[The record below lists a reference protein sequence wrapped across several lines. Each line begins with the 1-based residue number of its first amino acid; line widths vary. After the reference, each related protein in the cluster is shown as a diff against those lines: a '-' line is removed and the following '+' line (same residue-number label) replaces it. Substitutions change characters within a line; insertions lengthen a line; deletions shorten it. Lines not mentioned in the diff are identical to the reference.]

1 MTDKDSL
8 SDFRSAPCHSDE
20 GSAEAFLDTLRRDDS
35 LLCKTMADGSRWAL
49 PSNFTYTT
57 MKAVAEAERRRAHR
71 SRVAMVASLVAVSVG
86 GVATVA
92 VLYGGQIAAAVAGAF
107 SRAVPHG
114 GGVGVAVV
122 ATVSFVFL
130 AALDLL
136 LRRRI
141 LGR

>member
-8 SDFRSAPCHSDE
+8 SDFRSVPRHSDE
-20 GSAEAFLDTLRRDDS
+20 GSAEAFLDTLCRDDS
-35 LLCKTMADGSRWAL
+35 LLRKAMADGSRWTL

-57 MKAVAEAERRRAHR
+57 MKAVAEAERRRARR
-71 SRVAMVASLVAVSVG
+71 SRVAMVASLAAVSVG

-92 VLYGGQIAAAVAGAF
+92 VLSGGQIAAAIAGAF

-114 GGVGVAVV
+114 GDVGVAVV
-122 ATVSFVFL
+122 AAVSFVFL